1 MNEQIER
8 IMKNLKCSREEAE
21 AILAEDKRIDRGEKV
36 NFDLSEEEHRK
47 AMKNAN
53 AGTRTAK
60 EGKTARKAP
69 ENPTKEGVIAKI
81 AEFLTEN
88 GYNSVEITNK
98 TRQIAFKIGEDAY
111 ELTLIAKRK
120 PKNWKNG
127 GFFPQFFK
135 KTLDTTHFLCYTN
148 RAVGS
153 DGKPHWQIQERFWY

>member
-21 AILAEDKRIDRGEKV
+21 AILAEDKRIDRGERTD
-36 NFDLSEEEHRK
+36 FDLDPEAEKRAK
-47 AMKNAN
+47 KFAN

-120 PKNWKNG
+120 PKN
-127 GFFPQFFK
+127 
-135 KTLDTTHFLCYTN
+135 
-148 RAVGS
+148 
-153 DGKPHWQIQERFWY
+153 

>member
-1 MNEQIER
+1 MAETQIDR
-8 IMKNLKCSREEAE
+8 IMKNLRCSREEAE
-21 AILAEDKRIDRGEKV
+21 SILAEDRRIDRGERV
-36 NFDLSEEEHRK
+36 DFDLDPETEKRAK
-47 AMKNAN
+47 KFAN
-53 AGTRTAK
+53 AGTRTTK

-120 PKNWKNG
+120 PK
-127 GFFPQFFK
+127 
-135 KTLDTTHFLCYTN
+135 
-148 RAVGS
+148 S
-153 DGKPHWQIQERFWY
+153 

>member
-36 NFDLSEEEHRK
+36 DFDLSEEEHRK

-69 ENPTKEGVIAKI
+69 ENPTKEGVIAAI
-81 AEFLTEN
+81 SNFLTEN

-120 PKNWKNG
+120 PKN
-127 GFFPQFFK
+127 
-135 KTLDTTHFLCYTN
+135 
-148 RAVGS
+148 
-153 DGKPHWQIQERFWY
+153 

>member
-21 AILAEDKRIDRGEKV
+21 AILAEDKRIDRGERTD
-36 NFDLSEEEHRK
+36 FDLDPEAEKRAK
-47 AMKNAN
+47 KFAN
-53 AGTRTAK
+53 AGTRTPK

-81 AEFLTEN
+81 AEFLNEN

-120 PKNWKNG
+120 PKN
-127 GFFPQFFK
+127 
-135 KTLDTTHFLCYTN
+135 
-148 RAVGS
+148 
-153 DGKPHWQIQERFWY
+153 

>member
-1 MNEQIER
+1 MTQIER
-8 IMKNLKCSREEAE
+8 IMKNLKCSQAEAE
-21 AILAEDKRIDRGEKV
+21 AILAEDKKIDRGEAV
-36 NFDLSEEEHRK
+36 DFDLSAEEHRR

-53 AGTRTAK
+53 AGTK
-60 EGKTARKAP
+60 SPKGEKTARKAP

-120 PKNWKNG
+120 PK
-127 GFFPQFFK
+127 
-135 KTLDTTHFLCYTN
+135 
-148 RAVGS
+148 S
-153 DGKPHWQIQERFWY
+153 